1 MAKKSMK
8 KPAKDCKNCG
18 KKTCK
23 GCSKK
28 GC

>member
-8 KPAKDCKNCG
+8 KPTKACKNCG

-23 GCSKK
+23 GCGKK